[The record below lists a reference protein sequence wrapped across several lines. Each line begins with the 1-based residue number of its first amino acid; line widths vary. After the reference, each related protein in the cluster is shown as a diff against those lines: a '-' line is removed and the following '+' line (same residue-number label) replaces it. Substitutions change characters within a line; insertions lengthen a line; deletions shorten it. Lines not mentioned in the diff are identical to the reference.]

1 MLVSIEPGFRSRDGY
16 VQSDQGASVEER
28 RHRSEQFRYR
38 LWYLALGWQ
47 FFQASAKAVEL
58 AGHYQSQTYCV
69 RSGGFVL

>member
-16 VQSDQGASVEER
+16 LQSDQGRAW
-28 RHRSEQFRYR
+28 RSEGTEADNFDTV
-38 LWYLALGWQ
+38 WYLALGWQ